1 MLKPDYN
8 VEDLEDTIVITVT
21 FAGRMASKCDLVVAD
36 LYAKFNL
43 RPYYLMID
51 FPETVSIKNVCASAK
66 VNTLVLRIKKE
77 VEHKWPPQPWEFSQD
92 ELKKRRDESYQRLVE
107 AERARIEQERV
118 AKEAAEK
125 EAMQRA
131 WDFEKQQR
139 EALKEAQEKDKEY
152 AQSLITGEDSA
163 AELRKKPLYTPVE
176 FAPSRGKMSTQM
188 MHTPTMKD
196 QPARYTGPQRN
207 FIVPKKGDAS
217 PLWMK
222 QQGDAF
228 FKNGDY
234 RSAINAYTEAVD
246 GSDRQY
252 VAAFSNRAAARLKLG
267 QPKLALNDCNEA
279 LALIADPIV
288 SPEVGRMKTR
298 LLSRKV
304 EALYEEKRYTE
315 CFQACAEILR
325 YERGYPEIKDDLDLI
340 IKLAG
345 NKLKETKELQETLE
359 KIATMSQPKTDPPP
373 PEPRNAPAEKK

>member
-1 MLKPDYN
+1 MIEPEYTIEELD
-8 VEDLEDTIVITVT
+8 DTIIITVT

-43 RPYYLMID
+43 RPYFLTID
-51 FPETVSIKNVCASAK
+51 FPELVSIKNVCASAK
-66 VNTLVLRIKKE
+66 VNTLTIRVKKE
-77 VEHKWPPQPWEFSQD
+77 EEKKWPPQPWKFDKD
-92 ELKKRRDESYQRLVE
+92 ELKNRRDESFQRLVE
-107 AERARIEQERV
+107 AERKRVEEERI

-139 EALKEAQEKDKEY
+139 AALQEAQEIDKEY
-152 AQSLITGEDSA
+152 AHSVLHGQESA
-163 AELRKKPLYTPVE
+163 AELKKKPLYQPAQV
-176 FAPSRGKMSTQM
+176 APSRSKVATQM
-188 MHTPTMKD
+188 IHTPTLKD

-222 QQGDAF
+222 NQGDAF
-228 FKNGDY
+228 YRNGDY

-246 GSDRQY
+246 GSDRQF

-267 QPKLALNDCNEA
+267 QPKLALNDCDEA
-279 LALIADPIV
+279 LKLIAEPIMTPDV
-288 SPEVGRMKTR
+288 ARMKTR

-304 EALYEEKRYTE
+304 EALYEEKRYVE
-315 CFQACAEILR
+315 AFQACADILK
-325 YERGYPEIKDDLDLI
+325 YERESPEIKEDLDLL

-345 NKLKETKELQETLE
+345 NKLKETKELQESLE
-359 KIATMSQPKTDPPP
+359 KITSMSKPKSDFP
-373 PEPRNAPAEKK
+373 PAEEKK

>member
-1 MLKPDYN
+1 MIAPEYTI
-8 VEDLEDTIVITVT
+8 EDLEDTVVMTVT

-43 RPYYLMID
+43 RPYFLMID
-51 FPETVSIKNVCASAK
+51 FPEKVSIKNVCASAK
-66 VNTLVLRIKKE
+66 VNTLIIRVKKE
-77 VEHKWPPQPWEFSQD
+77 VEQKWAPQPWKFEQD
-92 ELKKRRDESYQRLVE
+92 ELKKRRDESFQRLVDAERARVE
-107 AERARIEQERV
+107 AERI

-139 EALKEAQEKDKEY
+139 EALKEAQELDKQY
-152 AQSLITGEDSA
+152 AQSNITGEDSA
-163 AELRKKPLYTPVE
+163 KELRSKPLYTPVE
-176 FAPSRGKMSTQM
+176 FAPSRGKISTQM

-228 FKNGDY
+228 YKNGDY

-246 GSDRQY
+246 GSDRQF
-252 VAAFSNRAAARLKLG
+252 VAALSNRAAARLKLG
-267 QPKLALNDCNEA
+267 QAKLALNDCDEG

-288 SPEVGRMKTR
+288 SPEVGKMKCR

-304 EALYEEKRYTE
+304 QALFEEKRYVE
-315 CFQACAEILR
+315 CFQACADILK
-325 YERGYPEIKDDLDLI
+325 YERGVPEVKEDLDLI

-345 NKLKETKELQETLE
+345 NKLKETKELQESLA
-359 KIATMSQPKTDPPP
+359 KIEAMSKVKDDAP
-373 PEPRNAPAEKK
+373 PEKK